1 MKKSDASIKSDV
13 AIKMAQTVKQ
23 SIKKYPSPVNFIKV
37 ALYLQMEE
45 ILKSVLKL
53 LEMLEEEK
61 KALKEAKKY
70 QRALFNLIIK
80 SEKEKK

>member
-23 SIKKYPSPVNFIKV
+23 SIKQYPSPVNFIKV

-45 ILKSVLKL
+45 TLKSALKL
-53 LEMLEEEK
+53 LEMFEEEK
-61 KALKEAKKY
+61 KALKEAKKH
-70 QRALFNLIIK
+70 QKALFNLIIK